1 MWGHMGLEQ
10 STVFASVLGFGVM
23 LEMNPSKLWPVMRE
37 HILHLFGAVVG
48 SVSGIGHWQVVTVD
62 ALDSH
67 VCRPTACLR
76 EFLTIVLIVGWMVI
90 WLSRLENIT
99 FSWLLSVLPDIR

>member
-1 MWGHMGLEQ
+1 MGLEQ
-10 STVFASVLGFGVM
+10 STVSTSVLGFGVM

-62 ALDSH
+62 ALESH
-67 VCRPTACLR
+67 VCRPNACLR
-76 EFLTIVLIVGWMVI
+76 EFFTIVLIVGWMVI